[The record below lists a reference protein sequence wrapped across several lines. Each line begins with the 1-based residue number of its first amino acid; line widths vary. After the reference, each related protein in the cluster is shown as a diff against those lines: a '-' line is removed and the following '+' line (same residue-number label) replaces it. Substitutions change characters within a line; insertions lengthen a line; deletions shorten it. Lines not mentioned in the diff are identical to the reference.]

1 MPVYEYR
8 CKCCGREFEIR
19 ASIPEYSKGLE
30 PVCPECGAR
39 ECERLISLAAIL
51 GDSTG
56 RYENPRGGGSGPCC
70 GS

>member
-8 CKCCGREFEIR
+8 CNRCGREFEIR
-19 ASIPEYSKGLE
+19 ASIPEYSKALE

-39 ECERLISLAAIL
+39 ECERLLSLAAIL
-51 GDSTG
+51 GDSTS
-56 RYENPRGGGSGPCC
+56 RCENPRGGGPGPCC